1 MSFTSA
7 STAPAGTG
15 ERWSD
20 VYLSATARAVSN
32 CGDLLAATAL
42 VLALQARG
50 AGGYAVA
57 AILLAAA
64 VPPVLLAPLTGRLV
78 DRVDSR
84 RLLVWVG
91 LGQVAVCAALA
102 FVTAIPLLVALAAL
116 LAAGLAVTQP
126 TLAALLPAMVSRA
139 GL

>member
-1 MSFTSA
+1 MPFTFSR
-7 STAPAGTG
+7 APRVDGD
-15 ERWSD
+15 RWSD

-57 AILLAAA
+57 AVLLAAA
-64 VPPVLLAPLTGRLV
+64 VPPVLLAPLTARLV

-84 RLLVWVG
+84 RLLVSVG
-91 LGQVAVCAALA
+91 LGQVAVCTALA
-102 FVTAIPLLVALAAL
+102 LVT
-116 LAAGLAVTQP
+116 
-126 TLAALLPAMVSRA
+126 
-139 GL
+139 